1 MASQAHAA
9 SGAEVAARPAAD
21 RRSRSA
27 RRRRSHPPTRESRP
41 RVDALPLAT
50 SPAWT
55 PDVGPTPRSEVAPA
69 AIVEPINHGPPRG
82 VILYV
87 STNSPTASLQEASV
101 AVPRVPSEIALVER
115 ARDGDH
121 DAFAALLDA
130 RLQLHL
136 PHRAGHPR
144 RRVGRPGRHAGHLR
158 PGVERTFRSFATR
171 PCFRPGSGGSW
182 STRPGPRCAAVDDE
196 QSGRSRSSCPVRRG
210 GLAHRRRGPGQED
223 RAAAL
228 DRLERA
234 LGRLAPAERTV
245 LWLHHY
251 EGLSLTDVGT
261 RLGVPPKT
269 VKSRL
274 FTARRALE
282 RALLAEDR

>member
-1 MASQAHAA
+1 M
-9 SGAEVAARPAAD
+9 
-21 RRSRSA
+21 
-27 RRRRSHPPTRESRP
+27 
-41 RVDALPLAT
+41 
-50 SPAWT
+50 
-55 PDVGPTPRSEVAPA
+55 
-69 AIVEPINHGPPRG
+69 
-82 VILYV
+82 
-87 STNSPTASLQEASV
+87 

-130 RLQLHL
+130 RLHSTFRTVLAILGDESDARDATQAIFVQAWRNLPQLRDPAL
-136 PHRAGHPR
+136 FPAWFGRIVVNTARTSMRGR
-144 RRVGRPGRHAGHLR
+144 RR
-158 PGVERTFRSFATR
+158 RTVREIQVSALSDEGASLT
-171 PCFRPGSGGSW
+171 
-182 STRPGPRCAAVDDE
+182 AAED
-196 QSGRSRSSCPVRRG
+196 
-210 GLAHRRRGPGQED
+210 GQED